1 MCQRKITLEGIKQ
14 PRIYSRLLQR
24 EREITL
30 NLTETKDRTYFK
42 PWSELGSCLLN
53 GVCVLSHFSCV
64 WLFATPWT
72 VACQGPVSMG
82 FSREEYWSRL
92 SCSASRVF
100 SWHRWNPHFRGLLHC
115 RLLNSAHWLIETR
128 LPPTPFR
135 LRERHYFSWWL
146 YFKAMAP
153 SPWERQPWDIRTGK
167 SGKKFTSQRE
177 KEFTSPSFF
186 FNALR

>member
-1 MCQRKITLEGIKQ
+1 M
-14 PRIYSRLLQR
+14 QR

-42 PWSELGSCLLN
+42 PWSDLGSCLLN

-64 WLFATPWT
+64 WLSATPWT
-72 VACQGPVSMG
+72 VACQVPMSMG

-128 LPPTPFR
+128 LPPAPFR
-135 LRERHYFSWWL
+135 LRERHYFSWC
-146 YFKAMAP
+146 
-153 SPWERQPWDIRTGK
+153 PWERQPWDIRTGK
-167 SGKKFTSQRE
+167 SLGKNLHL
-177 KEFTSPSFF
+177 KERKNLQVQVFF
-186 FNALR
+186 FFQVNALR